1 MASVE
6 AIRELVEGKI
16 PFLAKL
22 GLKLGHAGPASAR
35 LLLPYDHGND
45 NYVGTVHAGALFTF
59 GETAAGV
66 AAGLAFDLSRVSML
80 AREATIEYL
89 KPAKSALV
97 ATSRIPADEVGATS
111 EKIEREGKATLVVGV
126 EMTDGSGEAVAR
138 MAVKYHFRKGQR

>member
-1 MASVE
+1 MVNVE

-22 GLKLGHAGPASAR
+22 AVKLDCASPAGAL

-45 NYVGTVHAGALFTF
+45 NYVGTVHAGAIFTF

-66 AAGLAFDLSRVSML
+66 AAGSVFDLSRVGML

-89 KPAKSALV
+89 KPARTALV
-97 ATSRIPADEVGATS
+97 ATSRIPADQVETTRR
-111 EKIEREGKATLVVGV
+111 KIEEQGKATLAVSV
-126 EMTDGSGEAVAR
+126 EITDESGEEVAR
-138 MAVKYHFRKGQR
+138 MVVQYRFRKGQT